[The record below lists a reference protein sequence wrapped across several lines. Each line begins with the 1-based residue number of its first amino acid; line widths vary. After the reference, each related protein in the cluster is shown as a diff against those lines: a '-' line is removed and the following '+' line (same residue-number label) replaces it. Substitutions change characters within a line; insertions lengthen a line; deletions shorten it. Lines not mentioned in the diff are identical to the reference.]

1 MRRLQIL
8 MDPELDDALKRV
20 ARKRR
25 LSKSA
30 LIREI
35 VREKVRP
42 LPPIQEDPLWDLVGT
57 ASFEPVEDI
66 DEFLYGPYTP
76 EARAADEEL
85 RRRKRSAK

>member
-8 MDPELDDALKRV
+8 MDPELDDALERV

-42 LPPIQEDPLWDLVGT
+42 LPPIQEDPLWEMVGVD
-57 ASFEPVEDI
+57 SYEPVDI
-66 DEFLYGPYTP
+66 DEYLYGPYTP
-76 EARAADEEL
+76 EARAADEAARK
-85 RRRKRSAK
+85 RRRR